1 MDGWHGKILRIDL
14 SQGTCLVEEIDRQ
27 ILSQFLGGRGLGA
40 YLLYSEVPPQVDPLG
55 PDNLLAFC
63 TGPMTGV
70 QVPTGGRS
78 SLSTLSPLTGTVM
91 DSNSGSQFGVRLKWA
106 GYDALLIRGVAERPV
121 WLEVNEQVGA
131 LHPADD
137 LWGLEIP
144 QTIAKL
150 REKGTSAVCIGPAGE
165 NRVLFSAIMNDEGKA
180 YGRVGV
186 GAVMGSKNLKAIRA
200 RGQHRPGIAEKA
212 ALEFVEYEARKMI
225 SASPRTSQGL
235 PEFGTSVLVNLMNWY
250 GVLPTRNFQQGEFE
264 QAEAISGERLREEFL
279 TKRSA
284 CWSCPIGCKRETHTS
299 TEKGEGPEYETI
311 FALGSNLGIAD
322 FETLIE
328 ANYLC
333 NRLGLDTISTGGTI
347 GCAMELAERGL
358 LNSELRFGRA
368 DLLLSTIEDIAYRRG
383 QGALLAEGSRRL
395 ALRCEAPD
403 LAMQVKGL
411 EMPGYDPRGMQGQ
424 GLLYATSNRGACHL
438 RGNMLGPELLGLPKM
453 LDRFAAEGKA
463 GLLIV
468 LQHTSAVIDSIGMCK
483 FVNFAIGDDFFARML
498 SAVTGA
504 HYEVQ
509 DLQTAGERIWNLERL
524 YNLQA
529 GFSRADDTLP
539 PRLLAEPL
547 EKGGSKGRTVD
558 LDAMLGE
565 YYRFRGWTQ
574 DGVPTPRKLDAL
586 GLADLDQRQA
596 KETIHA

>member
-1 MDGWHGKILRIDL
+1 MDGWHGRILRVDL
-14 SQGTCLVEEIDRQ
+14 SQGTCQVEQIDRQ

-40 YLLYSEVPPQVDPLG
+40 YLLYTEVPPQVDPLG

-106 GYDALLIRGVAERPV
+106 GYDALVIRGVAERPV
-121 WLEVNEQVGA
+121 WLEVDKQGGA

-150 REKGTSAVCIGPAGE
+150 HDKGTSAVCIGPAGE

-180 YGRVGV
+180 YGRGGV

-200 RGQHRPGIAEKA
+200 RGQHRPGIAEKE

-264 QAEAISGERLREEFL
+264 QAEAISGERLRDEFL

-368 DLLLSTIEDIAYRRG
+368 DLLLSTIEDIAYQRD

-395 ALRCEAPD
+395 ALHCEAPE

-453 LDRFAAEGKA
+453 LDRFASEGKA

-483 FVNFAIGDDFFARML
+483 FVNFAIGDEFFARML
-498 SAVTGA
+498 SAVTGL

-547 EKGGSKGRTVD
+547 EKGGSRGRTVD
-558 LDAMLGE
+558 LDAMLSE

-586 GLADLDQRQA
+586 GLADLDRRPA